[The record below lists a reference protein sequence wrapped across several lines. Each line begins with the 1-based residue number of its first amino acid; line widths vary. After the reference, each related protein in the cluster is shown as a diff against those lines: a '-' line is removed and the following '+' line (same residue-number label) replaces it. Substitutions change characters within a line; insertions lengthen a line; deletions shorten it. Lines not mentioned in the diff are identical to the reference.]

1 VHVEDCLAGGGAGVE
16 DKTEVAVGEPLG
28 HAHELGEKS
37 GVTSRELDDVG
48 VLGGLG
54 NNEDMDGSL
63 RVDVAERDDR
73 LRLEHD
79 VRGDLTRNDA
89 LEDCRTVTGHASIVE
104 RAPVKALS
112 AASIRPYCW
121 PHSATSERVLMDD
134 VLAFFIFLSAVIA
147 AFAALAV
154 AAAVRARRNKERRWW
169 ALPAVSIVVGA
180 APILVA
186 VSALLIV
193 PVV

>member
-1 VHVEDCLAGGGAGVE
+1 
-16 DKTEVAVGEPLG
+16 
-28 HAHELGEKS
+28 
-37 GVTSRELDDVG
+37 
-48 VLGGLG
+48 
-54 NNEDMDGSL
+54 
-63 RVDVAERDDR
+63 
-73 LRLEHD
+73 
-79 VRGDLTRNDA
+79 
-89 LEDCRTVTGHASIVE
+89 
-104 RAPVKALS
+104 
-112 AASIRPYCW
+112 
-121 PHSATSERVLMDD
+121 MDD